1 MLGLG
6 FTGYLLPWDMKALF
20 ATKVGIQIAEQTPLI
35 GPYIKTLLA
44 GHSEIVGAQTFRFF
58 AIHVFFLPAKTSR
71 FNGLPLHHDSQT
83 RYFRSTIRDC

>member
-35 GPYIKTLLA
+35 VSLY
-44 GHSEIVGAQTFRFF
+44 
-58 AIHVFFLPAKTSR
+58 
-71 FNGLPLHHDSQT
+71 
-83 RYFRSTIRDC
+83 